1 MTNTEFALLHFPG
14 GLPGVSEWFWI
25 FLIFLVLFGAAALPK
40 LFRSLG
46 KSVHEFKKASE
57 GLDKEME
64 KAAEDD
70 KKKAEQPAEPKPPTQ
85 ANE

>member
-1 MTNTEFALLHFPG
+1 MTNTAFAFLNFPG
-14 GLPGVSEWFWI
+14 GSEWIWI
-25 FLIFLVLFGAAALPK
+25 FLIFLILFGATALPR

-64 KAAEDD
+64 KAAEDEET
-70 KKKAEQPAEPKPPTQ
+70 KKKADTSAGAKPPTQ
-85 ANE
+85 ADE